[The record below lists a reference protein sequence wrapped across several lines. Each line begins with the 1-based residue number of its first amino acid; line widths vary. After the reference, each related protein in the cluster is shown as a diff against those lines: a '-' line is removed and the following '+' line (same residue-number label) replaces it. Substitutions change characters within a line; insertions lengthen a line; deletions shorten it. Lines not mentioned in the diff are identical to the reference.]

1 MGEQVEEIRNV
12 DEQGRV
18 VLPKRWRDRY
28 LRTRRVVIR
37 EEGERLVI
45 VPYRPPDLTKLF
57 DSMEVDLK
65 SDLAD
70 WKAVRRELLETRR
83 R

>member
-1 MGEQVEEIRNV
+1 MEEIRNV